1 MRTRPPAAIA
11 VSGLGKRYRL
21 QHQGQ
26 TTLKTAAL
34 RLFSRRS
41 RPDEEFWALRA
52 VSFEVRQGETLG
64 IIGRNGA
71 GKSTLLGLI
80 AGTITPTEGTV
91 RTNGRI
97 SSLLELGAGFHP
109 DLTGRENIFL
119 NGSILGLRRRDIA
132 QRLDSIVAFSELE
145 RFIDHPVK
153 HYSSGMFVR
162 LAFSVAME
170 VDPDILILDEVLS
183 VGDER
188 FREKCRV
195 RIGEFRR
202 RGKTF
207 LIVSHDMDTIQTIC
221 DRVLVL
227 DRGADRARGRADP
240 RRQRVPRHQ
249 RPRREAERGPE
260 MREWGTREAVI
271 LGVSLRDARGDRL
284 TTLGAREGFTAEVR
298 WRASRRIE
306 DPVFGFALCD
316 GEGRLLYGT
325 NTAIDGCTIPAIE
338 GDGAIE
344 FEVESIPFQRG
355 RYYLTF
361 AIHSRDHKTF
371 HRLDN
376 CSRRHRDARRRAR
389 RHGAARGAVDNSRVG
404 RLVTDR
410 NPRRARA
417 RLRACGLAIIA
428 AVSGP
433 GSRLGPRHDLRER
446 NLRPGQRHPGRAARL
461 CLLVH
466 QRRERRAAHLRGRTD
481 LRLHHRPALGAAA
494 ARGGA
499 RGVRVVFDSGNFA
512 GEVVK
517 EVEVRSND
525 PARPS
530 VTLRVKAL
538 VEPEIDFEPRVVT
551 FDDVRAGAVLK
562 QVAILTNRRADPVRV
577 LGWRRSPR
585 PTAACSPPGAT
596 GRSPWCSSR
605 GTGWRSTWFSP
616 LRERSRWRSPASA
629 SWRSRDRASGSF
641 SLKLLALPSR

>member
-1 MRTRPPAAIA
+1 MSEPAAVAIA

-26 TTLKTAAL
+26 TTIKTAAL
-34 RLFSRRS
+34 RFFSRGAKR
-41 RPDEEFWALRA
+41 DEEFWALRD
-52 VSFEVRQGETLG
+52 VSFDVRQGETLG

-80 AGTITPTEGTV
+80 AGTITPTEGAV

-132 QRLDSIVAFSELE
+132 QRFDAIVAFSDLE

-170 VDPDILILDEVLS
+170 VEPEILILDEVLS

-188 FREKCRV
+188 FRDKCRV

-207 LIVSHDMDTIQTIC
+207 LIVSHDMDTIQSIC

-227 DRGADRARGRADP
+227 DRGATVLEDVPARAVSEYHTINAVGESAGD
-240 RRQRVPRHQ
+240 
-249 RPRREAERGPE
+249 GPE
-260 MREWGTREAVI
+260 VREWGTREAVI
-271 LGVSLRDARGDRL
+271 LGVALRDTRGEPVA
-284 TTLGAREGFTAEVR
+284 TLGSREGFTAEVR
-298 WRASRRIE
+298 WRATRRIE

-325 NTAIDGCTIPAIE
+325 NTAIDGCGIPAIE
-338 GDGAIE
+338 GEGAIE

-376 CSRRHRDARRRAR
+376 CRAVTVTPDGEHAGTVR
-389 RHGAARGAVDNSRVG
+389 LAARWKT
-404 RLVTDR
+404 LV
-410 NPRRARA
+410 
-417 RLRACGLAIIA
+417 
-428 AVSGP
+428 
-433 GSRLGPRHDLRER
+433 
-446 NLRPGQRHPGRAARL
+446 
-461 CLLVH
+461 
-466 QRRERRAAHLRGRTD
+466 
-481 LRLHHRPALGAAA
+481 
-494 ARGGA
+494 
-499 RGVRVVFDSGNFA
+499 
-512 GEVVK
+512 
-517 EVEVRSND
+517 
-525 PARPS
+525 
-530 VTLRVKAL
+530 
-538 VEPEIDFEPRVVT
+538 
-551 FDDVRAGAVLK
+551 
-562 QVAILTNRRADPVRV
+562 
-577 LGWRRSPR
+577 
-585 PTAACSPPGAT
+585 
-596 GRSPWCSSR
+596 
-605 GTGWRSTWFSP
+605 
-616 LRERSRWRSPASA
+616 
-629 SWRSRDRASGSF
+629 
-641 SLKLLALPSR
+641 

>member
-1 MRTRPPAAIA
+1 MSATAAAIA

-21 QHQGQ
+21 QQQGQ

-34 RLFSRRS
+34 RLFSRGAKL
-41 RPDEEFWALRA
+41 DEEFWALRA
-52 VSFEVRQGETLG
+52 VSFDVRQGETLG

-80 AGTITPTEGTV
+80 AGTITPTEGAV

-132 QRLDSIVAFSELE
+132 QRLEAIVAFSELE

-207 LIVSHDMDTIQTIC
+207 LIVSHDMDTVQTVC

-227 DRGADRARGRADP
+227 DRGKTVLEDVPTRAISEYHAINALGEVASD
-240 RRQRVPRHQ
+240 
-249 RPRREAERGPE
+249 GPE

-271 LGVSLRDARGDRL
+271 LGVSLRDARGESL
-284 TTLGAREGFTAEVR
+284 SVLGAREGFTAQVR
-298 WRASRRIE
+298 WRSTRRIE

-325 NTAIDGCTIPAIE
+325 NTAIDGCAIPAIE
-338 GDGAIE
+338 GEGAVELGIE
-344 FEVESIPFQRG
+344 AIPFQRG

-361 AIHSRDHKTF
+361 AIHSRDHRTF
-371 HRLDN
+371 HRLEN
-376 CSRRHRDARRRAR
+376 CCAVTVTPDGEHAGTVRL
-389 RHGAARGAVDNSRVG
+389 AARWKN
-404 RLVTDR
+404 
-410 NPRRARA
+410 
-417 RLRACGLAIIA
+417 
-428 AVSGP
+428 
-433 GSRLGPRHDLRER
+433 LG
-446 NLRPGQRHPGRAARL
+446 
-461 CLLVH
+461 
-466 QRRERRAAHLRGRTD
+466 
-481 LRLHHRPALGAAA
+481 
-494 ARGGA
+494 
-499 RGVRVVFDSGNFA
+499 
-512 GEVVK
+512 
-517 EVEVRSND
+517 
-525 PARPS
+525 
-530 VTLRVKAL
+530 
-538 VEPEIDFEPRVVT
+538 
-551 FDDVRAGAVLK
+551 
-562 QVAILTNRRADPVRV
+562 
-577 LGWRRSPR
+577 
-585 PTAACSPPGAT
+585 
-596 GRSPWCSSR
+596 
-605 GTGWRSTWFSP
+605 
-616 LRERSRWRSPASA
+616 
-629 SWRSRDRASGSF
+629 
-641 SLKLLALPSR
+641 

>member
-1 MRTRPPAAIA
+1 MSAPSAAAIS

-34 RLFSRRS
+34 QLFSRGS
-41 RPDEEFWALRA
+41 KTDEEFWALRD

-80 AGTITPTEGTV
+80 AGTITPTEGAV
-91 RTNGRI
+91 RTSGRI

-132 QRLDSIVAFSELE
+132 QRLDAIVAFSDLE

-207 LIVSHDMDTIQTIC
+207 LIVSHDMDTIQAIC
-221 DRVLVL
+221 ERVLVL
-227 DRGADRARGRADP
+227 DRGKTVLEDVPSRAVSKYHAINAQGEGAS
-240 RRQRVPRHQ
+240 
-249 RPRREAERGPE
+249 EGPE
-260 MREWGTREAVI
+260 VREWGTREAVI
-271 LGVSLRDARGDRL
+271 LGVELRDPRGEPVA
-284 TTLGAREGFTAEVR
+284 TLGTREGFTARVR

-316 GEGRLLYGT
+316 SEGRLLYGT
-325 NTAIDGCTIPAIE
+325 NTAIDGCAIPAIE
-338 GDGAIE
+338 GEGALE
-344 FEVESIPFQRG
+344 FEVASIPFQRG

-361 AIHSRDHKTF
+361 AIHSRDHKTY

-376 CSRRHRDARRRAR
+376 CRSVSVTPDGEHA
-389 RHGAARGAVDNSRVG
+389 GTVQLAARWK
-404 RLVTDR
+404 T
-410 NPRRARA
+410 
-417 RLRACGLAIIA
+417 
-428 AVSGP
+428 SG
-433 GSRLGPRHDLRER
+433 
-446 NLRPGQRHPGRAARL
+446 
-461 CLLVH
+461 
-466 QRRERRAAHLRGRTD
+466 
-481 LRLHHRPALGAAA
+481 
-494 ARGGA
+494 
-499 RGVRVVFDSGNFA
+499 
-512 GEVVK
+512 
-517 EVEVRSND
+517 
-525 PARPS
+525 
-530 VTLRVKAL
+530 
-538 VEPEIDFEPRVVT
+538 
-551 FDDVRAGAVLK
+551 
-562 QVAILTNRRADPVRV
+562 
-577 LGWRRSPR
+577 
-585 PTAACSPPGAT
+585 
-596 GRSPWCSSR
+596 
-605 GTGWRSTWFSP
+605 
-616 LRERSRWRSPASA
+616 
-629 SWRSRDRASGSF
+629 
-641 SLKLLALPSR
+641 

>member
-1 MRTRPPAAIA
+1 VSAPSPVAIA

-34 RLFSRRS
+34 RLFSRGVKR
-41 RPDEEFWALRA
+41 DEEFWALRA
-52 VSFEVRQGETLG
+52 VSFEVRPGETLG

-80 AGTITPTEGTV
+80 AGTITPTEGAV

-109 DLTGRENIFL
+109 DLTGRENVFL

-145 RFIDHPVK
+145 LFIDHPVK

-227 DRGADRARGRADP
+227 DRGKTVLEDVPTRAVSEYHAINALGEVAS
-240 RRQRVPRHQ
+240 
-249 RPRREAERGPE
+249 EGPE
-260 MREWGTREAVI
+260 MREWGSREAVI
-271 LGVSLRDARGDRL
+271 LGVSLRDARGDRV
-284 TTLGAREGFTAEVR
+284 TTLCAREGFTAEVR
-298 WRASRRIE
+298 WRATRRIE

-325 NTAIDGCTIPAIE
+325 NTAIDGYAIAAIE

-344 FEVESIPFQRG
+344 FEIESIPFQRG

-376 CSRRHRDARRRAR
+376 CSVVTVTPDGEHAGTVRL
-389 RHGAARGAVDNSRVG
+389 AARWK
-404 RLVTDR
+404 T
-410 NPRRARA
+410 
-417 RLRACGLAIIA
+417 
-428 AVSGP
+428 
-433 GSRLGPRHDLRER
+433 LG
-446 NLRPGQRHPGRAARL
+446 
-461 CLLVH
+461 
-466 QRRERRAAHLRGRTD
+466 
-481 LRLHHRPALGAAA
+481 
-494 ARGGA
+494 
-499 RGVRVVFDSGNFA
+499 
-512 GEVVK
+512 
-517 EVEVRSND
+517 
-525 PARPS
+525 
-530 VTLRVKAL
+530 
-538 VEPEIDFEPRVVT
+538 
-551 FDDVRAGAVLK
+551 
-562 QVAILTNRRADPVRV
+562 
-577 LGWRRSPR
+577 
-585 PTAACSPPGAT
+585 
-596 GRSPWCSSR
+596 
-605 GTGWRSTWFSP
+605 
-616 LRERSRWRSPASA
+616 
-629 SWRSRDRASGSF
+629 
-641 SLKLLALPSR
+641 

>member
-1 MRTRPPAAIA
+1 MNAPAAAAIV

-34 RLFSRRS
+34 RLLSRGPR
-41 RPDEEFWALRA
+41 REEEFWALRA

-80 AGTITPTEGTV
+80 AGTITPTEGDT

-132 QRLDSIVAFSELE
+132 QRLDAIVAFSELE

-195 RIGEFRR
+195 RIGEFHR

-227 DRGADRARGRADP
+227 DRGKTVLEDVPTRAVSEYHAINALGEIP
-240 RRQRVPRHQ
+240 S
-249 RPRREAERGPE
+249 EGPA
-260 MREWGTREAVI
+260 MREWGSREAVI
-271 LGVSLRDARGDRL
+271 LGVSLRDARGDRVTVL
-284 TTLGAREGFTAEVR
+284 RAREGFTAEVR
-298 WRASRRIE
+298 WRATRRIV

-316 GEGRLLYGT
+316 AEGRLLYGT
-325 NTAIDGCTIPAIE
+325 NTAIDGCAIPAIE

-344 FEVESIPFQRG
+344 FEVESIPLQRG

-376 CSRRHRDARRRAR
+376 CSAVTVTPDGEHAGTVRL
-389 RHGAARGAVDNSRVG
+389 AARWK
-404 RLVTDR
+404 T
-410 NPRRARA
+410 
-417 RLRACGLAIIA
+417 
-428 AVSGP
+428 
-433 GSRLGPRHDLRER
+433 LG
-446 NLRPGQRHPGRAARL
+446 
-461 CLLVH
+461 
-466 QRRERRAAHLRGRTD
+466 
-481 LRLHHRPALGAAA
+481 
-494 ARGGA
+494 
-499 RGVRVVFDSGNFA
+499 
-512 GEVVK
+512 
-517 EVEVRSND
+517 
-525 PARPS
+525 
-530 VTLRVKAL
+530 
-538 VEPEIDFEPRVVT
+538 
-551 FDDVRAGAVLK
+551 
-562 QVAILTNRRADPVRV
+562 
-577 LGWRRSPR
+577 
-585 PTAACSPPGAT
+585 
-596 GRSPWCSSR
+596 
-605 GTGWRSTWFSP
+605 
-616 LRERSRWRSPASA
+616 
-629 SWRSRDRASGSF
+629 
-641 SLKLLALPSR
+641 

>member
-1 MRTRPPAAIA
+1 MNAPPAAAIV

-41 RPDEEFWALRA
+41 KPDEEFWALRA

-80 AGTITPTEGTV
+80 AGTITPTEGAV

-207 LIVSHDMDTIQTIC
+207 LIVSHDMDTIQTVC

-227 DRGADRARGRADP
+227 DRGQTVLEDVPTRAVSEYHAINALGAVASD
-240 RRQRVPRHQ
+240 
-249 RPRREAERGPE
+249 GPE

-271 LGVSLRDARGDRL
+271 LGVSLRDARGDRV
-284 TTLGAREGFTAEVR
+284 TVLGAREGFTAEVR
-298 WRASRRIE
+298 WRATRRIE

-325 NTAIDGCTIPAIE
+325 NTAIDGCAIPAIE

-376 CSRRHRDARRRAR
+376 CSVVTVTPDVEHAGTVRL
-389 RHGAARGAVDNSRVG
+389 AARWK
-404 RLVTDR
+404 
-410 NPRRARA
+410 
-417 RLRACGLAIIA
+417 
-428 AVSGP
+428 
-433 GSRLGPRHDLRER
+433 
-446 NLRPGQRHPGRAARL
+446 
-461 CLLVH
+461 
-466 QRRERRAAHLRGRTD
+466 
-481 LRLHHRPALGAAA
+481 ALG
-494 ARGGA
+494 
-499 RGVRVVFDSGNFA
+499 
-512 GEVVK
+512 
-517 EVEVRSND
+517 
-525 PARPS
+525 
-530 VTLRVKAL
+530 
-538 VEPEIDFEPRVVT
+538 
-551 FDDVRAGAVLK
+551 
-562 QVAILTNRRADPVRV
+562 
-577 LGWRRSPR
+577 
-585 PTAACSPPGAT
+585 
-596 GRSPWCSSR
+596 
-605 GTGWRSTWFSP
+605 
-616 LRERSRWRSPASA
+616 
-629 SWRSRDRASGSF
+629 
-641 SLKLLALPSR
+641 

>member
-1 MRTRPPAAIA
+1 MSAPDATIA

-34 RLFSRRS
+34 RFFSRDS
-41 RPDEEFWALRA
+41 KHDEEFWALRA
-52 VSFEVRQGETLG
+52 VSFEVRPGETLG
-64 IIGRNGA
+64 IIGRNGS

-91 RTNGRI
+91 RTAGRI

-132 QRLDSIVAFSELE
+132 QRLDAIVAFSELE

-227 DRGADRARGRADP
+227 DRGLTVLTDAPARAVSEYHAINSLGEDAG
-240 RRQRVPRHQ
+240 
-249 RPRREAERGPE
+249 EGPE
-260 MREWGTREAVI
+260 MREWGSREAVI
-271 LGVSLRDARGDRL
+271 LGVALRDTRGDHV
-284 TTLGAREGFTAEVR
+284 TTLRASEGFTAEVR
-298 WRASRRIE
+298 WRATRSIA

-325 NTAIDGCTIPAIE
+325 NTAIDGCTIAAIE
-338 GDGAIE
+338 GAGAIE
-344 FEVESIPFQRG
+344 LNIESIPLQRG

-376 CSRRHRDARRRAR
+376 CSAITVTPDGEHAGTVRL
-389 RHGAARGAVDNSRVG
+389 AARWK
-404 RLVTDR
+404 T
-410 NPRRARA
+410 
-417 RLRACGLAIIA
+417 
-428 AVSGP
+428 
-433 GSRLGPRHDLRER
+433 
-446 NLRPGQRHPGRAARL
+446 
-461 CLLVH
+461 
-466 QRRERRAAHLRGRTD
+466 
-481 LRLHHRPALGAAA
+481 PA
-494 ARGGA
+494 
-499 RGVRVVFDSGNFA
+499 
-512 GEVVK
+512 
-517 EVEVRSND
+517 
-525 PARPS
+525 
-530 VTLRVKAL
+530 
-538 VEPEIDFEPRVVT
+538 
-551 FDDVRAGAVLK
+551 
-562 QVAILTNRRADPVRV
+562 
-577 LGWRRSPR
+577 
-585 PTAACSPPGAT
+585 
-596 GRSPWCSSR
+596 
-605 GTGWRSTWFSP
+605 
-616 LRERSRWRSPASA
+616 
-629 SWRSRDRASGSF
+629 
-641 SLKLLALPSR
+641 

>member
-1 MRTRPPAAIA
+1 MSESSSVAIA
-11 VSGLGKRYRL
+11 VSVLGKRYRL

-34 RLFSRRS
+34 QLFSRRS
-41 RPDEEFWALRA
+41 KSDEEFWALRD
-52 VSFEVRQGETLG
+52 VTFEVRQGETLG
-64 IIGRNGA
+64 VIGRNGA

-132 QRLDSIVAFSELE
+132 QRLDAIVAFSDLE

-170 VDPDILILDEVLS
+170 VDPEILMLDEVLA

-227 DRGADRARGRADP
+227 DRGKTVLEDVPARAVSEYHAINVLGESP
-240 RRQRVPRHQ
+240 S
-249 RPRREAERGPE
+249 EGPE
-260 MREWGTREAVI
+260 VREWGTREAVI
-271 LGVSLRDARGDRL
+271 LGVALRDARGEAV

-298 WRASRRIE
+298 WRATRRIE

-325 NTAIDGCTIPAIE
+325 NTAIDGCVIPAIE
-338 GDGAIE
+338 GEGAIE
-344 FEVESIPFQRG
+344 FTVESIPFQRG

-376 CSRRHRDARRRAR
+376 CRAVTVTPDGEHAGTVR
-389 RHGAARGAVDNSRVG
+389 LAARWK
-404 RLVTDR
+404 T
-410 NPRRARA
+410 
-417 RLRACGLAIIA
+417 
-428 AVSGP
+428 P
-433 GSRLGPRHDLRER
+433 G
-446 NLRPGQRHPGRAARL
+446 
-461 CLLVH
+461 
-466 QRRERRAAHLRGRTD
+466 
-481 LRLHHRPALGAAA
+481 
-494 ARGGA
+494 
-499 RGVRVVFDSGNFA
+499 
-512 GEVVK
+512 
-517 EVEVRSND
+517 
-525 PARPS
+525 
-530 VTLRVKAL
+530 
-538 VEPEIDFEPRVVT
+538 
-551 FDDVRAGAVLK
+551 
-562 QVAILTNRRADPVRV
+562 
-577 LGWRRSPR
+577 
-585 PTAACSPPGAT
+585 
-596 GRSPWCSSR
+596 
-605 GTGWRSTWFSP
+605 
-616 LRERSRWRSPASA
+616 
-629 SWRSRDRASGSF
+629 
-641 SLKLLALPSR
+641 

>member
-1 MRTRPPAAIA
+1 VSAPSPVAIG

-34 RLFSRRS
+34 RFFSRASQR
-41 RPDEEFWALRA
+41 DEEFWALRD

-80 AGTITPTEGTV
+80 AGTITPTEGAV
-91 RTNGRI
+91 RTDGRI

-132 QRLDSIVAFSELE
+132 QRLDAIVAFSDLE

-207 LIVSHDMDTIQTIC
+207 LVVSHDMDTIQAIC

-227 DRGADRARGRADP
+227 DRGKTVLEDVPARAVSEYHAINVLGEGP
-240 RRQRVPRHQ
+240 S
-249 RPRREAERGPE
+249 EGPE

-271 LGVSLRDARGDRL
+271 LGVALRTAGGDPL
-284 TTLGAREGFTAEVR
+284 TALGAREGFTAEVR
-298 WRASRRIE
+298 WRATRRIE

-316 GEGRLLYGT
+316 GEGRLVYGT
-325 NTAIDGCTIPAIE
+325 NTAIDGCTVPALE
-338 GDGAIE
+338 GEGAIE

-376 CSRRHRDARRRAR
+376 CRA
-389 RHGAARGAVDNSRVG
+389 
-404 RLVTDR
+404 VTVTPDGEH
-410 NPRRARA
+410 A
-417 RLRACGLAIIA
+417 GT
-428 AVSGP
+428 VSL
-433 GSRLGPRHDLRER
+433 SAHWKTLG
-446 NLRPGQRHPGRAARL
+446 
-461 CLLVH
+461 
-466 QRRERRAAHLRGRTD
+466 
-481 LRLHHRPALGAAA
+481 
-494 ARGGA
+494 
-499 RGVRVVFDSGNFA
+499 
-512 GEVVK
+512 
-517 EVEVRSND
+517 
-525 PARPS
+525 
-530 VTLRVKAL
+530 
-538 VEPEIDFEPRVVT
+538 
-551 FDDVRAGAVLK
+551 
-562 QVAILTNRRADPVRV
+562 
-577 LGWRRSPR
+577 
-585 PTAACSPPGAT
+585 
-596 GRSPWCSSR
+596 
-605 GTGWRSTWFSP
+605 
-616 LRERSRWRSPASA
+616 
-629 SWRSRDRASGSF
+629 
-641 SLKLLALPSR
+641 

>member
-1 MRTRPPAAIA
+1 VSAPSAVAIA
-11 VSGLGKRYRL
+11 VNGLGKRYRL

-26 TTLKTAAL
+26 ATLKTAAL
-34 RLFSRRS
+34 RLFSRGS
-41 RPDEEFWALRA
+41 KLDEEFWALRD
-52 VSFEVRQGETLG
+52 VSFDVRQGETLG

-80 AGTITPTEGTV
+80 AGTITPTEGAV
-91 RTNGRI
+91 RTAGRI

-132 QRLDSIVAFSELE
+132 QRLDSIVAFSDLE

-170 VDPDILILDEVLS
+170 VDPEILILDEVLS

-207 LIVSHDMDTIQTIC
+207 LIVSHDMDTIQAIC

-227 DRGADRARGRADP
+227 DGGKTVLEDVPARAVSEYHAINALGEGASA
-240 RRQRVPRHQ
+240 
-249 RPRREAERGPE
+249 GPE
-260 MREWGTREAVI
+260 VREWGTREAVI
-271 LGVSLRDARGDRL
+271 LGVALRNARGDTV

-298 WRASRRIE
+298 WRATRRIE

-325 NTAIDGCTIPAIE
+325 NTAIDGCAIPAIE
-338 GDGAIE
+338 GDGTIE

-376 CSRRHRDARRRAR
+376 CRAITVTPDGEHTGTVR
-389 RHGAARGAVDNSRVG
+389 LAVRWQ
-404 RLVTDR
+404 
-410 NPRRARA
+410 P
-417 RLRACGLAIIA
+417 
-428 AVSGP
+428 
-433 GSRLGPRHDLRER
+433 LG
-446 NLRPGQRHPGRAARL
+446 
-461 CLLVH
+461 
-466 QRRERRAAHLRGRTD
+466 
-481 LRLHHRPALGAAA
+481 
-494 ARGGA
+494 
-499 RGVRVVFDSGNFA
+499 
-512 GEVVK
+512 
-517 EVEVRSND
+517 
-525 PARPS
+525 
-530 VTLRVKAL
+530 
-538 VEPEIDFEPRVVT
+538 
-551 FDDVRAGAVLK
+551 
-562 QVAILTNRRADPVRV
+562 
-577 LGWRRSPR
+577 
-585 PTAACSPPGAT
+585 
-596 GRSPWCSSR
+596 
-605 GTGWRSTWFSP
+605 
-616 LRERSRWRSPASA
+616 
-629 SWRSRDRASGSF
+629 
-641 SLKLLALPSR
+641 

>member
-1 MRTRPPAAIA
+1 MDQYPECRVSDPAVVAIA

-34 RLFSRRS
+34 RLFSRNS
-41 RPDEEFWALRA
+41 KQDEEFWALHD

-80 AGTITPTEGTV
+80 TGTITPTEGAV
-91 RTNGRI
+91 RTSGRI

-119 NGSILGLRRRDIA
+119 NGSILGLRRREIA
-132 QRLDSIVAFSELE
+132 QRFDAIVAFSDLE

-207 LIVSHDMDTIQTIC
+207 LIVSHDMDTVQTIC

-227 DRGADRARGRADP
+227 DRGKTVLEDVPARAISEYHIITTSSESASDD
-240 RRQRVPRHQ
+240 
-249 RPRREAERGPE
+249 PE
-260 MREWGTREAVI
+260 MREWGSREAVI
-271 LGVSLRDARGDRL
+271 LGVSLRDARGERL
-284 TTLGAREGFTAEVR
+284 TNLGAREGFTAEVR
-298 WRASRRIE
+298 WRAARRIE

-325 NTAIDGCTIPAIE
+325 NTAIDGHAIPSIE

-344 FEVESIPFQRG
+344 LAIETIPFQRG
-355 RYYLTF
+355 RYFLTF

-371 HRLDN
+371 HRLEN
-376 CSRRHRDARRRAR
+376 CSAVTVMPDGEHAGTVRL
-389 RHGAARGAVDNSRVG
+389 AARWK
-404 RLVTDR
+404 T
-410 NPRRARA
+410 
-417 RLRACGLAIIA
+417 
-428 AVSGP
+428 P
-433 GSRLGPRHDLRER
+433 G
-446 NLRPGQRHPGRAARL
+446 
-461 CLLVH
+461 
-466 QRRERRAAHLRGRTD
+466 
-481 LRLHHRPALGAAA
+481 
-494 ARGGA
+494 
-499 RGVRVVFDSGNFA
+499 
-512 GEVVK
+512 
-517 EVEVRSND
+517 
-525 PARPS
+525 
-530 VTLRVKAL
+530 
-538 VEPEIDFEPRVVT
+538 
-551 FDDVRAGAVLK
+551 
-562 QVAILTNRRADPVRV
+562 
-577 LGWRRSPR
+577 
-585 PTAACSPPGAT
+585 
-596 GRSPWCSSR
+596 
-605 GTGWRSTWFSP
+605 
-616 LRERSRWRSPASA
+616 
-629 SWRSRDRASGSF
+629 
-641 SLKLLALPSR
+641 